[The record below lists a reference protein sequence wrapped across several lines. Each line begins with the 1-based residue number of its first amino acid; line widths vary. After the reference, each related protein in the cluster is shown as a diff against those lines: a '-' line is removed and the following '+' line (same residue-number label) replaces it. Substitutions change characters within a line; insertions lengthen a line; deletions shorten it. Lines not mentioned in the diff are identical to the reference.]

1 MGPLPAALAAATL
14 AAAAL
19 ASAAGP
25 AGAADMLLLQQTPAP
40 GEEGAVDVL
49 IDRARVSL
57 VRIERRDDDGQ
68 EHRVEV
74 TLAPEDDPVL
84 RLRCADLAAARQ
96 ALDALRPGSGLASL
110 DVTGRCRF

>member
-1 MGPLPAALAAATL
+1 MTSSLALFAVIF
-14 AAAAL
+14 AAAL
-19 ASAAGP
+19 ALGRPSC
-25 AGAADMLLLQQTPAP
+25 AADMLLLQQTPAP

-49 IDRARVSL
+49 LDRARVSL
-57 VRIERRDDDGQ
+57 VRVERRDDDGQ

-84 RLRCADLAAARQ
+84 RLRCADLASARQ
-96 ALDALRPGSGLASL
+96 VLEALRPGSGLASL